1 MSIFNILLKSM
12 KTEQPK
18 SKRTVSSTPQ
28 TPVRKEVKREP
39 SEKKTSYDFD
49 IESFLDYNPQVEAS
63 DVVNRG
69 LLIQSTLADF
79 GPVVMLKKYKEE
91 GKVCIYAYKL
101 DRGVTITSIRIL
113 KEDIAL
119 ALAAKYIEMCAIKG
133 TQFFAIITDNPYAP
147 LEQNE
152 EPNLQGKDGNVYDG
166 LFVYAGRLVIESDKA
181 SVGYL
186 QRNYRIGFNRACRIM
201 DQLYEKDVVGTEN
214 GTKPRNIKMSL
225 AEFDELV
232 NKLFD

>member
-18 SKRTVSSTPQ
+18 SKKTVSYTPQ
-28 TPVRKEVKREP
+28 APVRKEVKRE
-39 SEKKTSYDFD
+39 SSKKKMSYDFD
-49 IESFLDYNPQVEAS
+49 IESFLDYDPQIDAS

-79 GPVVMLKKYKEE
+79 GPGVTLKKYKEE

-101 DRGVTITSIRIL
+101 DRGVTITSIRNL

-119 ALAAKYIEMCAIKG
+119 ALAAKYIDMCAIKG

-147 LEQNE
+147 LDKNE
-152 EPNLQGKDGNVYDG
+152 EPDIQGNDGNVYDG
-166 LFVYAGRLVIESDKA
+166 LFIYAGRAVIESGKG
-181 SVGYL
+181 SSGYL
-186 QRNYRIGFNRACRIM
+186 QRNFRIGFNRACQII
-201 DQLYEKDVVGTEN
+201 DQLYEKGVVGTEN
-214 GTKPRNIKMSL
+214 GTKPRDIKMNL

-232 NKLFD
+232 NKLFN